1 MTSAAELEHNKKIV
15 RLFKECQGRPDE
27 AAVMREILAP
37 DYKRLRGGMAN
48 LAANAQGQSFPET
61 LHGLRGAFPDR
72 VDVIESIIA
81 EGDRVGMIW
90 RLQGTHQ
97 GNLFGIAPTGRK
109 IDIWEIGVFRLAGGR
124 ITEGWFMADEV
135 GVLRQLGVNLPVR
148 KDGKHMTPASPEQG
162 AFAEEWVARLEQA
175 PASPQQ
181 HNKIVVVRSKSA
193 SPPAA
198 DRAHHVLRHWGMQH
212 TRDYAEANGLEKF
225 DPMSAFPDRRDHITG
240 MIAEGDRVW
249 MLFNL
254 RGTHTKSFY
263 GLPPTGRRVEMAEI
277 GIMKFTDGR
286 WTDSWYYADGLAM
299 LLHLDALHFVDALHA
314 IPMQPP
320 VR

>member
-1 MTSAAELEHNKKIV
+1 MSAAQLEHNKKIV
-15 RLFKECQGRPDE
+15 RRFKECQGGQDE
-27 AAVMREILAP
+27 AAIMREILAP

-48 LAANAQGQSFPET
+48 LAANADGQNFPPT

-72 VDVIESIIA
+72 VDVIEDIIA
-81 EGDRVGMIW
+81 EGDRVGVLW
-90 RLQGTHQ
+90 RLQGTHE
-97 GNLFGIAPTGRK
+97 GDLFGIPPTGKK
-109 IDIWEIGVFRLAGGR
+109 IDIWEIGVFRLAGGK

-135 GVLRQLGVNLPVR
+135 GVLRQLGVNLPPR
-148 KDGKHMTPASPEQG
+148 SDGKRVTPASPEQG
-162 AFAEEWVARLEQA
+162 EFAEDIVARLGRE

-181 HNKIVVVRSKSA
+181 HNKIVVARSKSL

-198 DRAHHVLRHWGMQH
+198 DRARHVLRHWGMQH
-212 TRDYAEANGLEKF
+212 TRDYAEAVGQEKF

-240 MIAEGDRVW
+240 MMAEGDRVW

-263 GLPPTGRRVEMAEI
+263 GLPPTGRCVEMAEV

-299 LLHLDALHFVDALHA
+299 LMHLDAMHFIDALHR
-314 IPMQPP
+314 IPT
-320 VR
+320 R

>member
-1 MTSAAELEHNKKIV
+1 MTSAAELERNKKIV
-15 RLFKECQGRPDE
+15 RSFKECQGSKDE

-48 LAANAQGQSFPET
+48 LAANANGQNFPET

-72 VDVIESIIA
+72 VDVIEEIIA

-97 GNLFGIAPTGRK
+97 GNLFGIAPTGK
-109 IDIWEIGVFRLAGGR
+109 KLDIWEIGVFRLAGGK

-135 GVLRQLGVNLPVR
+135 GVLRQLGVELPAR
-148 KDGKHMTPASPEQG
+148 ADGKRVLPANPEG
-162 AFAEEWVARLEQA
+162 GEFAEEVVHSLEQEPVTPQQRNKMIVAR
-175 PASPQQ
+175 
-181 HNKIVVVRSKSA
+181 SKTL
-193 SPPAA
+193 SPPVA

-240 MIAEGDRVW
+240 MLAEGDRVW

-254 RGTHTKSFY
+254 RGTHNKSFY
-263 GLPPTGRRVEMAEI
+263 GLPPTGRRVEMAEV
-277 GIMKFTDGR
+277 GIMKFTGER

-299 LLHLDALHFVDALHA
+299 LLHLDALHFLDALRK
-314 IPMQPP
+314 IPM
-320 VR
+320 R